1 MRRRKIGRGKGRENG
16 DVVEVVE
23 GTWCIC
29 EVYSDIA
36 DIFVLLFIVLSM

>member
-1 MRRRKIGRGKGRENG
+1 MRRRKIGRGKGRENW

-23 GTWCIC
+23 GTIC
-29 EVYSDIA
+29 EVYSDMA